1 MYKHKIIYSNISHQF
16 RRPQSQATPEGRKG
30 ALEIIHYLHFPRT
43 PRIHRNTRRTRG
55 RSCSLLRSG
64 RTPRIHRNTRRTRGR
79 SCSLLRSGLV
89 HRPGAKRLGNRGIH
103 QWALLLRDWHFWEG
117 TSSPSWKKKQ
127 AGTDKCWVFGENGSI
142 YEIGGR
148 GGRTGQILRTIQS
161 EMFLE
166 WGRRCGD

>member
-30 ALEIIHYLHFPRT
+30 ALELIHYLHFP
-43 PRIHRNTRRTRG
+43 
-55 RSCSLLRSG
+55 

-89 HRPGAKRLGNRGIH
+89 HRPGAKRLGNRGIY